1 MLPRVSQRP
10 DLLHYGQA
18 ENIAMTYS
26 KRIQIAALLSLFLH
40 FLGLA
45 LWHYLPSPVPPVT
58 PVALEPAPIE
68 LDLQPDAPAKNEP
81 VQLVDVN
88 VPAPTPVPPSPLI
101 AETSSEAMD
110 AQPRDGDR
118 PSPELEP
125 DDFDELAALPAPEV
139 APQPEPMPAQEERTE
154 PPEES
159 EEPVEEEDLNDYD
172 AMESDL
178 DALIA
183 PKEGSAPEPAEEQ
196 DEIIQIARA
205 DAALPQRATTPR
217 SRPANSYSKQG
228 VTNFQAI
235 ESEIAPYLKH
245 VRSLVELQWNEM
257 LYTKYSGTK
266 PTEAVIDCAISPT
279 GELVSVSVVEANNDR
294 VYSALCREAVQRA
307 GPFGPFPFEVPDIY
321 RDKNLEIR
329 WTFSYFK
336 RR

>member
-1 MLPRVSQRP
+1 
-10 DLLHYGQA
+10 
-18 ENIAMTYS
+18 MTYS
-26 KRIQIAALLSLFLH
+26 KRIQIAALMSLLLH
-40 FLGLA
+40 FTGLA
-45 LWHYLPSPVPPVT
+45 LWHYLPSPVPPVE
-58 PVALEPAPIE
+58 PVALDPAPIE

-88 VPAPTPVPPSPLI
+88 VPAPAPVPPSPLI
-101 AETSSEAMD
+101 AETASEAMD
-110 AQPRDGDR
+110 EQARDGER
-118 PSPELEP
+118 PAPQLEP
-125 DDFDELAALPAPEV
+125 DDFDELAALPSPKEV
-139 APQPEPMPAQEERTE
+139 PQPEPMPAQEETE
-154 PPEES
+154 ETQEAAEERAES
-159 EEPVEEEDLNDYD
+159 EDVNDYE

-178 DALIA
+178 ETLLA
-183 PKEGSAPEPAEEQ
+183 PKDETPEPAEEQ
-196 DEIIQIARA
+196 DEIIRIARA
-205 DAALPQRATTPR
+205 DAAIPQRPTTPR
-217 SRPANSYSKQG
+217 SRPSNSYSRQG

-245 VRSLVELQWNEM
+245 VRALVELQWNEM

-266 PTEAVIDCAISPT
+266 PTEAVIDCAISPS
-279 GELVSVSVVEANNDR
+279 GELVSVTVVDANNDR